1 MRIPSDKPS
10 YIELPRTRE
19 KPSTDGTARSGDAS
33 AASTATRAEGAQPSA
48 SLDRTVLE
56 ADVASRE
63 FEQSIAARL
72 DQVREQLRGGTYA
85 VDYDRLAQRMADE
98 GFGS

>member
-10 YIELPRTRE
+10 YIELPRPRE
-19 KPSTDGTARSGDAS
+19 KASTDGTVRSGDAPTQ
-33 AASTATRAEGAQPSA
+33 ARAESAQPSTG
-48 SLDRTVLE
+48 LDRTVLE

-63 FEQSIAARL
+63 FEQTIAARL

-85 VDYDRLAQRMADE
+85 IDYDRLAQRMSDE

>member
-10 YIELPRTRE
+10 YIEIPRTRD
-19 KPSTDGTARSGDAS
+19 KPSTDGAVRSGDAS
-33 AASTATRAEGAQPSA
+33 TQTRAEGAQPSA

-85 VDYDRLAQRMADE
+85 IDYDRLAQRMSDE
-98 GFGS
+98 GLGS

>member
-19 KPSTDGTARSGDAS
+19 KPSTDGTARPGDA
-33 AASTATRAEGAQPSA
+33 AAAQATRADGAQPSA

-85 VDYDRLAQRMADE
+85 IDYDRLAQRMADE

>member
-19 KPSTDGTARSGDAS
+19 KPSTDGTARSGDA
-33 AASTATRAEGAQPSA
+33 AAANTTRADGAQPSA

-85 VDYDRLAQRMADE
+85 IDYDRLAQRMSDE

>member
-10 YIELPRTRE
+10 YIELPRARE
-19 KPSTDGTARSGDAS
+19 KSSTDGTVRSGDAP
-33 AASTATRAEGAQPSA
+33 TATRADVAQPSA
-48 SLDRTVLE
+48 SLDRTVHE

-63 FEQSIAARL
+63 LEQTIAARL
-72 DQVREQLRGGTYA
+72 DEVREQLRGGTYA
-85 VDYDRLAQRMADE
+85 IDYDRLAERMSDE

>member
-10 YIELPRTRE
+10 YIELPRARE
-19 KPSTDGTARSGDAS
+19 KPSTDGTARSGDA
-33 AASTATRAEGAQPSA
+33 AASTPTRAEGAQPSA

-85 VDYDRLAQRMADE
+85 IDYDRLAQRMADE